1 MHEEAADYAVSPC
14 DQRFLLVVHCQLSEA
29 VVDGV
34 AGALKAILFV
44 WGLFAGRN
52 LADYRGS
59 IPRRQAMVEVLLPV
73 DFLPIIIGIA
83 GKETDV
89 LWNPV
94 RARSTGECE
103 ALRYI
108 VKECVKFYPRDCP
121 IT

>member
-1 MHEEAADYAVSPC
+1 MQSG
-14 DQRFLLVVHCQLSEA
+14 FLFVVHCQLSEA

-34 AGALKAILFV
+34 AGTLKAILFV
-44 WGLFAGRN
+44 WGLLAGRN

-59 IPRRQAMVEVLLPV
+59 IPRRQAMVEILLPV
-73 DFLPIIIGIA
+73 DFLPIILIGFT

-89 LWNPV
+89 LRNPV
-94 RARSTGECE
+94 RAWTTGDCE